1 MTRRRVFLFLFLN
14 ILVSALVTGTI
25 LFLYDRFVRPECTSG
40 VGGESGV
47 GITSVGNV
55 GYKEAEIITL
65 ENGSEEAVVLT
76 GWVLRD
82 NDGAVYT
89 FPQLTIYPGGSIKLH
104 TGKGVDSATDL
115 YWGLSSPAWEPGEL
129 AVLYD
134 TQGLARAFYRIP

>member
-1 MTRRRVFLFLFLN
+1 MFLFLFLN

-65 ENGSEEAVVLT
+65 ENGSDEAVVLT
-76 GWVLRD
+76 GWV
-82 NDGAVYT
+82 
-89 FPQLTIYPGGSIKLH
+89 S
-104 TGKGVDSATDL
+104 TG
-115 YWGLSSPAWEPGEL
+115 
-129 AVLYD
+129 
-134 TQGLARAFYRIP
+134 Q